1 MKAIRTLRVSA
12 LAAVFALAGVAG
24 PVAAQVAG
32 MPKTP
37 GYSSKPL
44 LTAPVSGDETRE
56 MIAVSVQIE
65 PGGYSPEHIH
75 PGDCIGTVIEGT
87 VDVVEDGKAV
97 RRVGAGSA
105 VLHARDA
112 VLQYRNTSDG
122 TVRILNLLVVEKG
135 KPRALP
141 PPAAAK

>member
-1 MKAIRTLRVSA
+1 MKTIRTLRMNA
-12 LAAVFALAGVAG
+12 LAAVVALAGVAC

-44 LTAPVSGDETRE
+44 LTAPISGDESRE

-75 PGDCIGTVIEGT
+75 PGDCIGTVMEGT
-87 VDVVEDGKAV
+87 VDVLEEGKAV
-97 RRVGAGSA
+97 RRVGPGNA
-105 VLHARDA
+105 VLHARDS
-112 VLQYRNTSDG
+112 VLQYRNSSDA

-141 PPAAAK
+141 PPAMAK